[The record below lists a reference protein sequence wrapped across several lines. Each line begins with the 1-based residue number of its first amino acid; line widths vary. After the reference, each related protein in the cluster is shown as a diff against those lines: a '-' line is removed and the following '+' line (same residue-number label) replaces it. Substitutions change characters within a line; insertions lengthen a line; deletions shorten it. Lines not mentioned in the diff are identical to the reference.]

1 MKACSLVVDCGGD
14 ADCIVASFW
23 PGRVKL
29 NLQLV
34 THHARNRRSCRA
46 GIRGRQ
52 PSQMRNEGQGLAH
65 RGNMFSRHIKM
76 VALCAGVAMTSVAAT
91 TSISAQTYPAQP
103 IKVIVGFGPG
113 SAADILA
120 RLVGKQMEA
129 GLGQPVVVEN
139 RPGNS
144 SMIAAETV
152 ARAPADGYTLFMA
165 TIANTLN
172 PAETKSNFNL
182 GKDLAPIALLGI
194 VPNVLV
200 AHPSVPA
207 DNLQELIALA
217 RSKPESLTFGSSG
230 YATASYMAA
239 ELFNAN
245 AGTKI
250 LTVPYQGGSNQAVS
264 DLLSGRITLMFNV
277 AATLA
282 PHVEAGKLKAFAVAQ
297 SKRAS
302 IMPEV
307 PTLAEAGMPG
317 YDAGIWIG
325 LLAPAGTPSAI
336 IEKLSGAAND
346 ALNTQEVRTA
356 LKRQGTDPLGGTP
369 KEFADFIRADIEKWV
384 AVLASSSSGK

>member
-1 MKACSLVVDCGGD
+1 MLSYL
-14 ADCIVASFW
+14 
-23 PGRVKL
+23 
-29 NLQLV
+29 
-34 THHARNRRSCRA
+34 
-46 GIRGRQ
+46 
-52 PSQMRNEGQGLAH
+52 
-65 RGNMFSRHIKM
+65 KM
-76 VALCAGVAMTSVAAT
+76 AALYAGVMLTSIAGATSVAA
-91 TSISAQTYPAQP
+91 QTYPTQP
-103 IKVIVGFGPG
+103 IKVLIGFGPG

-120 RLVGKQMEA
+120 RLVARQMEA
-129 GLGQPVVVEN
+129 SLGQPVVVEN

-152 ARAPADGYTLFMA
+152 ARAPSDGYTLFMA

-172 PAETKSNFNL
+172 PAETKSSFNL
-182 GKDLAPIALLGI
+182 ARDLAPIALLGI

-207 DNLQELIALA
+207 NNLQELIELA
-217 RSKPESLTFGSSG
+217 KSKPESLTFGSSG

-239 ELFNAN
+239 ELFNAK

-250 LTVPYQGGSNQAVS
+250 LAVPYQGGSNQAVS

-302 IMPEV
+302 IMPDV

-325 LLAPAGTPSAI
+325 LLAPAATPAAI
-336 IEKLSGAAND
+336 VEKLSGAAND
-346 ALNTQEVRTA
+346 ALNIEEVRTA
-356 LKRQGTDPLGGTP
+356 LKRQGTDPVGGTP
-369 KEFADFIRADIEKWV
+369 KQFSDFIRADIEKWT
-384 AVLASSSSGK
+384 AVLAASSAGK

>member
-1 MKACSLVVDCGGD
+1 MTTTFVGPLPIVLCQTILPPDALATNARSVNVVYF
-14 ADCIVASFW
+14 SS
-23 PGRVKL
+23 
-29 NLQLV
+29 
-34 THHARNRRSCRA
+34 T
-46 GIRGRQ
+46 GIHSRQ
-52 PSQMRNEGQGLAH
+52 QSQMRNEVQGM
-65 RGNMFSRHIKM
+65 GENMFSRYLKM
-76 VALCAGVAMTSVAAT
+76 AALCAGVTMISVAAT

-129 GLGQPVVVEN
+129 SLGQPVVVEN

-152 ARAPADGYTLFMA
+152 ARASADGYTLFMA

-182 GKDLAPIALLGI
+182 GMDLAPIALLGI

-207 DNLQELIALA
+207 DNLQQLIALA
-217 RSKPESLTFGSSG
+217 KSEPESLTFGSSG
-230 YATASYMAA
+230 YATASFMAA
-239 ELFNAN
+239 ELFNAK

-356 LKRQGTDPLGGTP
+356 LKRQGTDPVGGTP
-369 KEFADFIRADIEKWV
+369 KEFSDFIRADIEKWV
-384 AVLASSSSGK
+384 AVLGSSSSGK

>member
-1 MKACSLVVDCGGD
+1 M
-14 ADCIVASFW
+14 F
-23 PGRVKL
+23 
-29 NLQLV
+29 
-34 THHARNRRSCRA
+34 RRY
-46 GIRGRQ
+46 
-52 PSQMRNEGQGLAH
+52 
-65 RGNMFSRHIKM
+65 IKV
-76 VALCAGVAMTSVAAT
+76 VALCAGVAMIAAAGT
-91 TSISAQTYPAQP
+91 APVMAQTYPAQP

-120 RLVGKQMEA
+120 RLVGKQMEVS
-129 GLGQPVVVEN
+129 LRQPIVIEN

-152 ARAPADGYTLFMA
+152 ARASADGYTLFMA

-182 GKDLAPIALLGI
+182 GRDLAPIALLGM

-207 DNLQELIALA
+207 NNLQELIALA
-217 RSKPESLTFGSSG
+217 KSKPESLTFGSSG

-239 ELFNAN
+239 ELFNDN

-250 LTVPYQGGSNQAVS
+250 LSVPYQGGSNQAVS

-277 AATLA
+277 AQTLA

-302 IMPEV
+302 IMPDV
-307 PTLAEAGMPG
+307 PTLAEAGMTG

-325 LLAPAGTPSAI
+325 LLAPAGTPAAI
-336 IEKLSGAAND
+336 IDKLSGAAND
-346 ALNTQEVRTA
+346 ALNTDEVRTA

-369 KEFADFIRADIEKWV
+369 KEFADFIRTDIAKWV
-384 AVLASSSSGK
+384 AVLASPSSAK

>member
-1 MKACSLVVDCGGD
+1 MKRKLRGG
-14 ADCIVASFW
+14 
-23 PGRVKL
+23 G
-29 NLQLV
+29 
-34 THHARNRRSCRA
+34 
-46 GIRGRQ
+46 
-52 PSQMRNEGQGLAH
+52 
-65 RGNMFSRHIKM
+65 GNMLRGYIKM
-76 VALCAGVAMTSVAAT
+76 LALGAGVTMIAVAGTASVM
-91 TSISAQTYPAQP
+91 AQTYPAQP
-103 IKVIVGFGPG
+103 IKVIIGFGPG

-120 RLVGKQMEA
+120 RLVGKQMEVT
-129 GLGQPVVVEN
+129 LRQPIVVEN

-152 ARAPADGYTLFMA
+152 ARASADGYTLFMA

-182 GKDLAPIALLGI
+182 GRDLAPIALLGM

-207 DNLQELIALA
+207 NNLQELIALA
-217 RSKPESLTFGSSG
+217 KSKPESLTFGSSG

-239 ELFNAN
+239 ELFNDK

-250 LTVPYQGGSNQAVS
+250 LSVPYQGGSNQAVS

-277 AATLA
+277 APTLA

-302 IMPEV
+302 IMPDV
-307 PTLAEAGMPG
+307 PTLAEAGMTG

-325 LLAPAGTPSAI
+325 LLAPAGTPPAI
-336 IEKLSGAAND
+336 IEKLSAAAND
-346 ALNTQEVRTA
+346 ALNTDEVRTA

-369 KEFADFIRADIEKWV
+369 KEFADFIRTDIAKWV
-384 AVLASSSSGK
+384 AVLATPSSAK

>member
-1 MKACSLVVDCGGD
+1 
-14 ADCIVASFW
+14 
-23 PGRVKL
+23 
-29 NLQLV
+29 
-34 THHARNRRSCRA
+34 
-46 GIRGRQ
+46 
-52 PSQMRNEGQGLAH
+52 
-65 RGNMFSRHIKM
+65 MFSRLLKM
-76 VALCAGVAMTSVAAT
+76 IALCAGVTTVSGAGTASVV
-91 TSISAQTYPAQP
+91 AQTYPAQP
-103 IKVIVGFGPG
+103 IRVIVGFGPA

-129 GLGQPVVVEN
+129 GLGQPIVVEN

-144 SMIAAETV
+144 SMIAAESV

-182 GKDLAPIALLGI
+182 GKELAPIALLGI

-207 DNLQELIALA
+207 NSLQELIALA
-217 RSKPESLTFGSSG
+217 KSKPEGLTFGSSG

-239 ELFNAN
+239 ELFNEK

-250 LTVPYQGGSNQAVS
+250 LAVPYQGGSNQAVS

-302 IMPEV
+302 IMPDV
-307 PTLAEAGMPG
+307 PTLAEAGMEG
-317 YDAGIWIG
+317 FDAGIWIG
-325 LLAPAGTPSAI
+325 LLAPAGTPPAI
-336 IEKLSGAAND
+336 IEKLSAAAND
-346 ALNTQEVRTA
+346 ALNNEAVRTA
-356 LKRQGTDPLGGTP
+356 LKRQGTDPLGGTSN
-369 KEFADFIRADIEKWV
+369 EFADFIRADIAKWG
-384 AVLASSSSGK
+384 AILARPGPSK

>member
-1 MKACSLVVDCGGD
+1 
-14 ADCIVASFW
+14 
-23 PGRVKL
+23 
-29 NLQLV
+29 
-34 THHARNRRSCRA
+34 
-46 GIRGRQ
+46 
-52 PSQMRNEGQGLAH
+52 
-65 RGNMFSRHIKM
+65 M
-76 VALCAGVAMTSVAAT
+76 VGAYFRIATLCAGVAMASVAGVA
-91 TSISAQTYPAQP
+91 SAVAQGYPAQP
-103 IKVIVGFGPG
+103 IRVLIGFGPG

-129 GLGQPVVVEN
+129 SLGQPIVVEN

-144 SMIAAETV
+144 SMIAAESV
-152 ARAPADGYTLFMA
+152 ARASADGYTLFIA

-182 GKDLAPIALLGI
+182 GRDLAPIALLGI

-207 DNLQELIALA
+207 NSLQELIALA
-217 RSKPESLTFGSSG
+217 KSKPESLTFGSSG

-239 ELFNAN
+239 ELFNAK
-245 AGTKI
+245 AGTQI
-250 LTVPYQGGSNQAVS
+250 VSVPYQGGSNQALS

-302 IMPEV
+302 VMPNV
-307 PTLAEAGMPG
+307 PTLTEAGMTG

-325 LLAPAGTPSAI
+325 LLGPAATPPAI
-336 IEKLSGAAND
+336 IEKLSAAANE
-346 ALNTQEVRTA
+346 ALKSEAVRTA
-356 LKRQGTDPLGGTP
+356 LKQQGTDPVGGTP
-369 KEFADFIRADIEKWV
+369 KEFADFIRADIEKWT
-384 AVLASSSSGK
+384 AVLAAASQKK

>member
-1 MKACSLVVDCGGD
+1 MRKKARD
-14 ADCIVASFW
+14 
-23 PGRVKL
+23 
-29 NLQLV
+29 
-34 THHARNRRSCRA
+34 
-46 GIRGRQ
+46 
-52 PSQMRNEGQGLAH
+52 E
-65 RGNMFSRHIKM
+65 GNMFNRTLKM
-76 VALCAGVAMTSVAAT
+76 VALCAAVTMASVAAT
-91 TSISAQTYPAQP
+91 TSISAQAYPAQP
-103 IKVIVGFGPG
+103 IKVVIGFGPG

-129 GLGQPVVVEN
+129 GLGQPIVVEN

-152 ARAPADGYTLFMA
+152 TRAPADGYTLFMA

-182 GKDLAPIALLGI
+182 GRDLAPIALLGI

-207 DNLQELIALA
+207 NNLQELIALA
-217 RSKPESLTFGSSG
+217 KSKPESLAFGSSG
-230 YATASYMAA
+230 YATASHMAA

-250 LTVPYQGGSNQAVS
+250 LTIPYQGGSNQAVS

-302 IMPEV
+302 IMPDV

-325 LLAPAGTPSAI
+325 LLAPAGTPPAI
-336 IEKLSGAAND
+336 IEKLSGAANG
-346 ALNTQEVRTA
+346 ALDTQEVRTA
-356 LKRQGTDPLGGTP
+356 LKRQGTDPVGGTP

>member
-1 MKACSLVVDCGGD
+1 MRKMKRQGLCGGD
-14 ADCIVASFW
+14 
-23 PGRVKL
+23 
-29 NLQLV
+29 
-34 THHARNRRSCRA
+34 
-46 GIRGRQ
+46 
-52 PSQMRNEGQGLAH
+52 
-65 RGNMFSRHIKM
+65 NMFRRCIKA
-76 VALCAGVAMTSVAAT
+76 VALCAGVTMVAAAVM
-91 TSISAQTYPAQP
+91 AQTYPAQP

-120 RLVGKQMEA
+120 RLVGKQMEVS
-129 GLGQPVVVEN
+129 LRQPIVVEN

-144 SMIAAETV
+144 SMIAAEAV
-152 ARAPADGYTLFMA
+152 ARASADGYTLFMA

-182 GKDLAPIALLGI
+182 GRDLAPIALLGI

-207 DNLQELIALA
+207 NNLQELIVLA

-239 ELFNAN
+239 ELFNDN

-250 LTVPYQGGSNQAVS
+250 LSVPYQGGSNQTVS

-277 AATLA
+277 APTLA

-302 IMPEV
+302 IMPDV
-307 PTLAEAGMPG
+307 PTLAEAGMTG
-317 YDAGIWIG
+317 FDAGIWIG
-325 LLAPAGTPSAI
+325 LLAPAGTPPAI
-336 IEKLSGAAND
+336 IDKLSGAANE
-346 ALNTQEVRTA
+346 ALNTDEVRTA

-369 KEFADFIRADIEKWV
+369 KQFADFIRTDIAKWV
-384 AVLASSSSGK
+384 AVLASPSSAN

>member
-1 MKACSLVVDCGGD
+1 
-14 ADCIVASFW
+14 
-23 PGRVKL
+23 
-29 NLQLV
+29 
-34 THHARNRRSCRA
+34 
-46 GIRGRQ
+46 
-52 PSQMRNEGQGLAH
+52 
-65 RGNMFSRHIKM
+65 MFSHTLKM
-76 VALCAGVAMTSVAAT
+76 AALCAGVIGATVAGAGSVV
-91 TSISAQTYPAQP
+91 AQTYPTQP
-103 IKVIVGFGPG
+103 IKVVIGFGPG

-129 GLGQPVVVEN
+129 GLGQPIVVEN

-152 ARAPADGYTLFMA
+152 ARASADGYTLFMA

-182 GKDLAPIALLGI
+182 GRDLAPIALLGI
-194 VPNVLV
+194 VPNLLV

-207 DNLQELIALA
+207 NNLQELIALA
-217 RSKPESLTFGSSG
+217 KSKPESLTFGSSG

-250 LTVPYQGGSNQAVS
+250 LMVPYQGGSNQAVS

-297 SKRAS
+297 PKRAS
-302 IMPEV
+302 IMP
-307 PTLAEAGMPG
+307 GG
-317 YDAGIWIG
+317 SDAY
-325 LLAPAGTPSAI
+325 
-336 IEKLSGAAND
+336 
-346 ALNTQEVRTA
+346 R
-356 LKRQGTDPLGGTP
+356 GGN
-369 KEFADFIRADIEKWV
+369 AW
-384 AVLASSSSGK
+384 L

>member
-1 MKACSLVVDCGGD
+1 
-14 ADCIVASFW
+14 
-23 PGRVKL
+23 
-29 NLQLV
+29 
-34 THHARNRRSCRA
+34 
-46 GIRGRQ
+46 
-52 PSQMRNEGQGLAH
+52 
-65 RGNMFSRHIKM
+65 MFSRLLKM
-76 VALCAGVAMTSVAAT
+76 IALCAGVTTVSGAGTASVV
-91 TSISAQTYPAQP
+91 AQTYPAQP
-103 IKVIVGFGPG
+103 IRVIVGFGPG

-129 GLGQPVVVEN
+129 GLGQPIVVEN

-144 SMIAAETV
+144 SMIAAESV

-182 GKDLAPIALLGI
+182 GKELAPIALLGI

-207 DNLQELIALA
+207 RSLQELIALA
-217 RSKPESLTFGSSG
+217 KSKPEGLTFGSSG

-239 ELFNAN
+239 ELFNEK

-250 LTVPYQGGSNQAVS
+250 LAVPYQGGSNQAVS

-302 IMPEV
+302 IMPDV
-307 PTLAEAGMPG
+307 PTLAEAGMEG
-317 YDAGIWIG
+317 FDAGIWIG
-325 LLAPAGTPSAI
+325 LLAPAGTPPAI
-336 IEKLSGAAND
+336 IEKLSAAAND
-346 ALNTQEVRTA
+346 ALNNEAVRTA
-356 LKRQGTDPLGGTP
+356 LKRQGTDPLGGTSN
-369 KEFADFIRADIEKWV
+369 EFADFIRADIAKWG
-384 AVLASSSSGK
+384 AILARPGPSK

>member
-1 MKACSLVVDCGGD
+1 M
-14 ADCIVASFW
+14 F
-23 PGRVKL
+23 
-29 NLQLV
+29 
-34 THHARNRRSCRA
+34 RRY
-46 GIRGRQ
+46 
-52 PSQMRNEGQGLAH
+52 
-65 RGNMFSRHIKM
+65 IKV
-76 VALCAGVAMTSVAAT
+76 VALCAGVAMIAAAGT
-91 TSISAQTYPAQP
+91 APVMAQTYPAQP

-120 RLVGKQMEA
+120 RLVGKQMEVS
-129 GLGQPVVVEN
+129 LRQPIVIEN

-152 ARAPADGYTLFMA
+152 ARASADGYTLFMA

-182 GKDLAPIALLGI
+182 GRDLAPIALLGM

-207 DNLQELIALA
+207 NNLQELIALA
-217 RSKPESLTFGSSG
+217 KSKPEILTFGSSG

-239 ELFNAN
+239 ELFNYN

-250 LTVPYQGGSNQAVS
+250 LSVPYQGGSNQAVS

-277 AATLA
+277 APTLA

-302 IMPEV
+302 IMPDV
-307 PTLAEAGMPG
+307 PTLAEAGMTG

-325 LLAPAGTPSAI
+325 LLAPAGTPPAI
-336 IEKLSGAAND
+336 IDKLSGAAND
-346 ALNTQEVRTA
+346 ALNTDEVRTA

-369 KEFADFIRADIEKWV
+369 KEFADFIRTDIAKWV
-384 AVLASSSSGK
+384 AVLASPSSAK

>member
-1 MKACSLVVDCGGD
+1 
-14 ADCIVASFW
+14 
-23 PGRVKL
+23 
-29 NLQLV
+29 
-34 THHARNRRSCRA
+34 
-46 GIRGRQ
+46 
-52 PSQMRNEGQGLAH
+52 
-65 RGNMFSRHIKM
+65 MFRPYIKV
-76 VALCAGVAMTSVAAT
+76 VALCAGVAMIAAAGT
-91 TSISAQTYPAQP
+91 APVMAQTYPAQP

-120 RLVGKQMEA
+120 RLVGKQMEVS
-129 GLGQPVVVEN
+129 LRQPIVIEN

-152 ARAPADGYTLFMA
+152 ARASADGYTLFMA

-182 GKDLAPIALLGI
+182 GRDLAPIALLGI

-207 DNLQELIALA
+207 NNLQELIALA
-217 RSKPESLTFGSSG
+217 KSKPESLTFGSSG

-239 ELFNAN
+239 ELFNAK
-245 AGTKI
+245 AGTHI
-250 LTVPYQGGSNQAVS
+250 VMVPYQGGSNQALS

-297 SKRAS
+297 PKRAS
-302 IMPEV
+302 IMPDV
-307 PTLAEAGMPG
+307 PTLAEAGMTG

-325 LLAPAGTPSAI
+325 LLAPAGTPAAILEQLSA
-336 IEKLSGAAND
+336 AANG
-346 ALNTQEVRTA
+346 ALNNAAVRAA
-356 LKRQGTDPLGGTP
+356 LKQQGTDPVGGTP

-384 AVLASSSSGK
+384 AVLASSSPGK